1 MTIAI
6 IAVGA
11 LVAIF
16 IAVEVVLRLIARCE
30 LARFDTLSPAAQR
43 KYQES
48 LHKLQSP
55 ECRFLGMLPR
65 PKISLAF

>member
-16 IAVEVVLRLIARCE
+16 IAVEVVLRLIVCRE
-30 LARFDTLSPAAQR
+30 RKRFDNLPPAAQR

-48 LHKLQSP
+48 LHKSQS
-55 ECRFLGMLPR
+55 LNG
-65 PKISLAF
+65 

>member
-43 KYQES
+43 KHQES
-48 LHKLQSP
+48 LHKSQAHFNS
-55 ECRFLGMLPR
+55 
-65 PKISLAF
+65 

>member
-16 IAVEVVLRLIARCE
+16 IAVEVVLRLIARRE
-30 LARFDTLSPAAQR
+30 LASFSALSPAAQR

-48 LHKLQSP
+48 LHKSQSY
-55 ECRFLGMLPR
+55 
-65 PKISLAF
+65 SNS

>member
-16 IAVEVVLRLIARCE
+16 IAAEVVLRLIARRE
-30 LARFDTLSPAAQR
+30 LASFSALSPAAQR
-43 KYQES
+43 KYQEDM
-48 LHKLQSP
+48 HKSQSY
-55 ECRFLGMLPR
+55 
-65 PKISLAF
+65 SNS